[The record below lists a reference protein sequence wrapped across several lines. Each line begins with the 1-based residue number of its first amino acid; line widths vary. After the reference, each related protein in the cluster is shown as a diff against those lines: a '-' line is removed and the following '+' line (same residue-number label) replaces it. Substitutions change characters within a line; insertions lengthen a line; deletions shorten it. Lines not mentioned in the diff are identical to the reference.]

1 MNGLNTHR
9 IMESGNNGFATCE
22 DFRKVFIED
31 MESLYLLSF
40 LLTGNQDEAEQCFL
54 ESLDACVDGISVF
67 REWADAWAR
76 RIIIRQAVWMTAA
89 HAGFLSCA
97 PGLVESAGEDVAS
110 KTSLQP
116 SAFTRVVTLEDF
128 ERSVF
133 VLSMLE
139 GYSTQTCALLLAVSQ
154 KEVLEARARALQH
167 IADVDLE
174 PAVLVRDS
182 ALHA

>member
-9 IMESGNNGFATCE
+9 IAESGNNGFATCE

-54 ESLDACVDGISVF
+54 EGFDACVDGISVF
-67 REWADAWAR
+67 RALADAWAR
-76 RIIIRQAVWMTAA
+76 RIIIRRALRMTAS
-89 HAGFLSCA
+89 HAAFLRWV
-97 PGLVESAGEDVAS
+97 PGLVKSAGEGVAS
-110 KTSLQP
+110 KTSLRR
-116 SAFTRVVTLEDF
+116 SAFTRVVVLEDF

-133 VLSMLE
+133 VLSILE
-139 GYSTQTCALLLAVSQ
+139 GYSTETCALLLAVSQ

-167 IADVDLE
+167 IADVELE
-174 PAVLVRDS
+174 PTAHVRAS
-182 ALHA
+182 SLHA